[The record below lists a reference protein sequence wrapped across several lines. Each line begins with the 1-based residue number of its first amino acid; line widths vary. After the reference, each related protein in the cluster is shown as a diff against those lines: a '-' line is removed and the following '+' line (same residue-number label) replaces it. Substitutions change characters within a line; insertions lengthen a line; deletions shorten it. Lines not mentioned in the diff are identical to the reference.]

1 MEDNQQTCPSC
12 GARIPDEMD
21 RCELCG
27 TPADTASEPSGD
39 VEEELPDGGS
49 KDVSRTPGTASDRE
63 QEGGRPVFCNQC
75 GWENPGGA
83 RYCSQC
89 GSELQ
94 DLEPETRGARP
105 VSADLPAGE
114 DRDPD
119 EDKESEEETA
129 PEDESGEQ
137 VAMGRQIGLVVGG
150 ALVVILIFFGVT
162 QWSAQYEWS
171 SESEGGTPESQ
182 AAAQGRTP
190 PSAAGGQRPMSGGN
204 SQGRGAP
211 TDLRVLVEQ
220 SGDSLAGSMAEQ
232 VDSLEALVEK
242 ASGTEKRQ
250 RQAEL
255 VNLLIGAGQPGR
267 AAIVQREIAEATGT
281 VEARRRM
288 ADLLYR
294 WMQKFQQQ
302 GQRQQVF
309 EVARH
314 AAEAYAAVS
323 KERPDDLDARTR
335 MGESYLLTNNPMR
348 GIQAINKVL
357 EDDSTFVPARF
368 QKGLALLQINR
379 VDQAIQQFE
388 KVRQFAEEG
397 SPFYRQADRA
407 LRVIEEQR
415 GSGSSTTS
423 SSGGE

>member
-1 MEDNQQTCPSC
+1 MEDNHQTCPSC
-12 GARIPDEMD
+12 GARIPDAMD

-27 TPADTASEPSGD
+27 TPADPASEGSGD
-39 VEEELPDGGS
+39 AEDESTAGGAG
-49 KDVSRTPGTASDRE
+49 DAARTPGAASDRE
-63 QEGGRPVFCNQC
+63 QTGGRPVFCNQC
-75 GWENPGGA
+75 GWENPPGA

-94 DLEPETRGARP
+94 NLEAETREVRP
-105 VSADLPAGE
+105 VSADLPAG
-114 DRDPD
+114 DGSDP
-119 EDKESEEETA
+119 EEVANAEEETA
-129 PEDESGEQ
+129 PEDEAGEQ
-137 VAMGRQIGLVVGG
+137 EAMGRQIAFVVGG
-150 ALVVILIFFGVT
+150 ALMVILIFFGVT

-171 SESEGGTPESQ
+171 SASEAQTPS
-182 AAAQGRTP
+182 
-190 PSAAGGQRPMSGGN
+190 SAAGGQRPTSAGN
-204 SQGRGAP
+204 SQGQGGEP
-211 TDLRVLVEQ
+211 IDLEVLLEQ
-220 SGDSLAGSMAEQ
+220 SGDTFTGSMAEQ
-232 VDSLEALVEK
+232 VDSLEALVDA
-242 ASGTEKRQ
+242 ASGAEKRQ
-250 RQAEL
+250 RRAEL

-267 AAIVQREIAEATGT
+267 AAIVQRDIVEATGT
-281 VEARRRM
+281 VEARRRL

-302 GQRQQVF
+302 GQREQVF
-309 EVARH
+309 QVARH

-335 MGESYLLTNNPMR
+335 MGEAYLLTNNPMR

-379 VDQAIQQFE
+379 VDQAVQQFE
-388 KVRQFAEEG
+388 KVRQFAAEG

-407 LRVIEEQR
+407 LRVIEERR
-415 GSGSSTTS
+415 GSGSATTS

>member
-12 GARIPDEMD
+12 GARIPDGMD

-27 TPADTASEPSGD
+27 TPADSASEASGG

-49 KDVSRTPGTASDRE
+49 GDAAQTPGASSDRE
-63 QEGGRPVFCNQC
+63 QEGGRPIFCNQC
-75 GWENPGGA
+75 GWENPAGA

-94 DLEPETRGARP
+94 ELEPETRGARP
-105 VSADLPAGE
+105 VSADLPAG
-114 DRDPD
+114 DDSGPD
-119 EDKESEEETA
+119 EDVNPEEDTA

-137 VAMGRQIGLVVGG
+137 VAMGRQIALVVGG
-150 ALVVILIFFGVT
+150 ALVVILVFFGVT

-182 AAAQGRTP
+182 AAAQGPTP
-190 PSAAGGQRPMSGGN
+190 SSAAGGQRPMSGGN
-204 SQGRGAP
+204 SQGQGAP

-220 SGDSLAGSMAEQ
+220 SGDSLASSIAEQ
-232 VDSLEALVEK
+232 VDSLKALVEK

-267 AAIVQREIAEATGT
+267 AVIVQREIAEATGT

-302 GQRQQVF
+302 GQREQVF
-309 EVARH
+309 QVARH

-379 VDQAIQQFE
+379 VDQAVQQFE